1 VVSWSAAP
9 GTARWAEP
17 KTRGG
22 SELASG
28 LHGGR
33 RPFDVELR
41 PIEALKALSP
51 VPIRSLMGR
60 RSIPLLALAAFAALV
75 PAALLHFVGR
85 DKVVVDGWIHF
96 SGVAVGAGVA
106 TVCALALTIAG
117 ARQRDGHAV
126 LVGCAFSVMA
136 ALLCLHG
143 LATPGV
149 FVDDVGVAAFTG
161 GATLPIGGAILA
173 LGALSALRRP
183 AAVRPLLWLLAA
195 SVVLVAG
202 LGLAAIVQPGL
213 MPSVPESGSPAAW
226 ILLAAGLAFYGI
238 LFWRAL
244 RTYLLT
250 RRGADLLVAVGI
262 VWLAAALPAALLLS
276 FRDLGWWLGHGFEI
290 AGIAAVG
297 FTVAHDLRRG
307 AAKSRPLLGDL
318 RAADLVAE
326 AEAFLGSHIRAL
338 LAELAEKDAYT
349 EEHTR
354 RVALRA
360 AQVGDELGL
369 SPGRLRELAIG
380 GLLHDI
386 GKLAVPDAI
395 LKKPGPLT
403 DAEYH
408 VVMQHVHTGEALLKE
423 LGGFS
428 PLVRRLVRGHHERFD
443 GSGYPRAVAGDPIP
457 VDVAVLAVCDVY
469 DALISER
476 VYRRAWT
483 HERALEHLR
492 AGAGTKFDPTCV
504 EALADV
510 LARERR
516 TDLAVAV

>member
-1 VVSWSAAP
+1 MP
-9 GTARWAEP
+9 
-17 KTRGG
+17 TR
-22 SELASG
+22 
-28 LHGGR
+28 
-33 RPFDVELR
+33 
-41 PIEALKALSP
+41 
-51 VPIRSLMGR
+51 
-60 RSIPLLALAAFAALV
+60 IPLLAAAAFAAVV

-85 DKVVVDGWIHF
+85 DKVLIDGWIHF
-96 SGVAVGAGVA
+96 AGVAIGAGVA
-106 TVCALALTIAG
+106 TACAVALTVAG
-117 ARQRDGHAV
+117 ARQRDGYAV

-149 FVDDVGVAAFTG
+149 FVDGIGVAAFTG

-183 AAVRPLLWLLAA
+183 AAVKPLLWLLAA
-195 SVVLVAG
+195 GVVFIFG
-202 LGLAAIVQPGL
+202 LGFAAIAQPGL
-213 MPSVPESGSPAAW
+213 VPPVPESRSPAAW
-226 ILLAAGLAFYGI
+226 IVLCAGLAFYTV
-238 LFWRAL
+238 LFWRAM
-244 RTYLLT
+244 RTYRLT
-250 RRGADLLVAVGI
+250 QRGADLLVAVGI
-262 VWLAAALPAALLLS
+262 AWLAVALPAALLLDY
-276 FRDLGWWLGHGFEI
+276 RNLGWWLGHVFEI
-290 AGIAAVG
+290 VGIAAVG

-307 AAKSRPLLGDL
+307 VARSRPLLGDL
-318 RAADLVAE
+318 RGADLVVE

-338 LAELAEKDAYT
+338 LVELAEKDAYT

-369 SPGRLRELAIG
+369 APERLRDLVIG

-386 GKLAVPDAI
+386 GKLTVPDAI

-403 DAEYH
+403 DAEFH
-408 VVMQHVHTGEALLKE
+408 VVMGHVHTGVALLRE

-428 PLVRRLVRGHHERFD
+428 DTVHRLVRGHHERLD
-443 GSGYPRAVAGDPIP
+443 GSGYPRAVAGDPVP
-457 VDVAVLAVCDVY
+457 LDVGILAVCDVY

-476 VYRRAWT
+476 VYRPAWT
-483 HERALEHLR
+483 HDRALEHLR
-492 AGAGTKFDPTCV
+492 EGADKLFYASCV

-516 TDLAVAV
+516 ADLAVAV

>member
-1 VVSWSAAP
+1 MP
-9 GTARWAEP
+9 IRT
-17 KTRGG
+17 
-22 SELASG
+22 LM
-28 LHGGR
+28 GGR
-33 RPFDVELR
+33 NV
-41 PIEALKALSP
+41 
-51 VPIRSLMGR
+51 
-60 RSIPLLALAAFAALV
+60 PLLALAAFAAIL
-75 PAALLHFVGR
+75 PAALLHFVGSENVFIG
-85 DKVVVDGWIHF
+85 DWIHF
-96 SGVAVGAGVA
+96 GGVALGAGVA
-106 TVCALALTIAG
+106 TLSALALTIAG
-117 ARQRDGHAV
+117 ARQRDGYAV
-126 LVGCAFSVMA
+126 LVGSAFSVMA

-143 LATPGV
+143 LATPGIV
-149 FVDDVGVAAFTG
+149 VDDSGVAAFTG

-195 SVVLVAG
+195 GVAFIFG
-202 LGLAAIVQPGL
+202 LGAAAIVEPGL
-213 MPSVPESGSPAAW
+213 VPSVPEPRSTAAW
-226 ILLAAGLAFYGI
+226 IVLSLGLAFYGV
-238 LFWRAL
+238 LLWRAL
-244 RTYLLT
+244 RTYRLT

-276 FRDLGWWLGHGFEI
+276 FRDLGWWLGHVFEI
-290 AGIAAVG
+290 VGIAAVG

-307 AAKSRPLLGDL
+307 AARSRPLLGDL
-318 RAADLVAE
+318 SGADLVVQ

-338 LAELAEKDAYT
+338 VSELAEKDAYT
-349 EEHTR
+349 EEHSR

-369 SPGRLRELAIG
+369 SPGRLRDLAIG

-457 VDVAVLAVCDVY
+457 LDVAILAVCDVY
-469 DALISER
+469 DALISDR
-476 VYRRAWT
+476 VYRKAWT
-483 HERALEHLR
+483 HDRALEHLR
-492 AGAGTKFDPTCV
+492 AGAGRQFDATCV

-516 TDLAVAV
+516 SDLAVAV

>member
-1 VVSWSAAP
+1 M
-9 GTARWAEP
+9 
-17 KTRGG
+17 
-22 SELASG
+22 L
-28 LHGGR
+28 
-33 RPFDVELR
+33 
-41 PIEALKALSP
+41 
-51 VPIRSLMGR
+51 
-60 RSIPLLALAAFAALV
+60 
-75 PAALLHFVGR
+75 
-85 DKVVVDGWIHF
+85 VDGWIHF
-96 SGVAVGAGVA
+96 GGVALGAGIA
-106 TVCALALTIAG
+106 TVAAVVLTVAG
-117 ARQRDGHAV
+117 ARQRDGYAV

-143 LATPGV
+143 LATPYV

-161 GATLPIGGAILA
+161 GATLPVGGAILA

-183 AAVRPLLWLLAA
+183 AAVRPLLWLL
-195 SVVLVAG
+195 G
-202 LGLAAIVQPGL
+202 LGVVFIFVLGIAAIVRPGL
-213 MPSVPESGSPAAW
+213 MPSVPEPRSAAAW
-226 ILLAAGLAFYGI
+226 ILLAAGLSFYAI

-244 RTYLLT
+244 RTFRLT
-250 RRGADLLVAVGI
+250 QRRADLLVAVGI
-262 VWLAAALPAALLLS
+262 VWLAAALPAALLLD
-276 FRDLGWWLGHGFEI
+276 FRNLGWWLGHAFEI
-290 AGIAAVG
+290 VGIAAVG

-307 AAKSRPLLGDL
+307 VARSRPLLGDL
-318 RAADLVAE
+318 RGADLVAE

-338 LAELAEKDAYT
+338 LVELAEKDAYT

-369 SPGRLRELAIG
+369 TPERLRDLAIG

-386 GKLAVPDAI
+386 GKLTVPDAI

-408 VVMQHVHTGEALLKE
+408 VVMGHVHSGVALLRE

-428 PLVRRLVRGHHERFD
+428 DTVHRLVRGHHERLD

-457 VDVAVLAVCDVY
+457 LDVGILAVCDVY

-476 VYRRAWT
+476 VYRPAWT

-492 AGAGTKFDPTCV
+492 EGADRLFYGSCV

-510 LARERR
+510 LARERHG
-516 TDLAVAV
+516 DLAVAV